1 LFKNGKLGEIW
12 SVINQS
18 RNAIRG
24 SSVVQSLLLNSF
36 NPLNTDSP
44 GESEIS
50 VREPLKNLVD
60 QNIGGDRIYEEDA
73 IALTKNH
80 FGL

>member
-1 LFKNGKLGEIW
+1 M
-12 SVINQS
+12 
-18 RNAIRG
+18 
-24 SSVVQSLLLNSF
+24 VQSLLLNSF
-36 NPLNTDSP
+36 NRLNTDSP
-44 GESEIS
+44 CESEVS

-60 QNIGGDRIYEEDA
+60 QNIGGDRVDEQDA